1 MSICYIKGD
10 VGYPQFV
17 GVAGGDSGRTL
28 YSSLENVFT
37 LLNHAILSISIYFG
51 GDSWISVTNIRSS
64 KNSEKRT
71 LFSNTK

>member
-1 MSICYIKGD
+1 MPCLTLNVQCPYVTLKVM

-51 GDSWISVTNIRSS
+51 GDS
-64 KNSEKRT
+64 
-71 LFSNTK
+71 

>member
-1 MSICYIKGD
+1 M
-10 VGYPQFV
+10 

-51 GDSWISVTNIRSS
+51 GDS
-64 KNSEKRT
+64 
-71 LFSNTK
+71 